1 MAVKVAKTIRFEA
14 SHMLAGHE
22 GLCRNLHG
30 HSYRVDIAVEGETGA
45 DGMVIDFKELKR
57 IANEEICAR
66 FDHAFICREGADG
79 TEGRIAALLEAEG
92 LKTARVPARPTAE
105 NLAAHFKRLLEKR
118 IRGVCSVAVWE
129 TADSRAEA

>member
-1 MAVKVAKTIRFEA
+1 
-14 SHMLAGHE
+14 MLAGHE

-30 HSYRVDIAVEGETGA
+30 HSYRVDIAVSGATGA

-57 IANEEICAR
+57 IADEEICAR

-79 TEGRIAALLEAEG
+79 AEGRVAALLEAEG
-92 LKTARVPARPTAE
+92 LKTARVPERPTAE
-105 NLAAHFKRLLEKR
+105 NLAAHFKRLLAAR
-118 IRGVCSVAVWE
+118 LAGDVSVAVWE